1 MAGPSK
7 QTAVEFIIPAGEAQ
21 VLFEPTLLANKIQNF
36 ELTAERTLKSVVGPT
51 YYEPKRIS
59 GSSPSPFEE
68 PHGIFHAGLLGG
80 IADTLIVRA
89 DNYLYRHQGWERGFS
104 KLTLPSSISS
114 LVSETRPL
122 YPDHFVVLNDKI
134 VWTNGIDRA
143 LVINH
148 DGMVVPLGFA
158 AVPGAPT
165 VDGPQQPDAENRRYL
180 YPNALGYSW
189 GGEIGTIGDLL
200 DGQTGAVLAG
210 AWEYYI
216 QWEDIFGNLSQ
227 PSAASNLVN
236 ISTIQADPLILTD
249 GNETGSEVTDLTRQF
264 LVHLKAK
271 APEHAVAQRI
281 YRTPDLKN
289 QGGVPQLVT
298 RLPGNSQVFFSDR
311 KADGYLGSPISA
323 TVAVPVFRTMCTH
336 QGCLVIANTPED
348 PGIVRQSEP
357 GFPGTFSAASFIYPD
372 SGGAEVT
379 AVASHNGE
387 LIAFTRNTTYLL
399 KDFAFPVPLAQG
411 IGCVAP
417 RSIQALPDGTLIWL
431 AHDGFYGMNSGVVS
445 QLSKSIQRT
454 MRHYVSRS
462 RACMAVAAMNHET
475 GEYYCALTP
484 AGENKNT
491 LVLTFDGQGWKR
503 QTLGLHLADM
513 CLTDDWRRMLLA
525 VATDTDTDDDW
536 NDVFVLNRETVA
548 YAARE
553 RDILYRSAWLRGDDT
568 GLKLLNVRTM
578 YIGLLDSYDDDF
590 EILFYRNGSYKAV
603 VQMTDVK
610 AVGPDDDSGLVTDI
624 AGSAV
629 IGTATTH
636 NPRLFYRQVP
646 VGLQNVN
653 SWAFEIRA
661 KSPVRLHLAAFAFDV
676 SIASSGNALSRIP
689 RRGDT

>member
-1 MAGPSK
+1 
-7 QTAVEFIIPAGEAQ
+7 
-21 VLFEPTLLANKIQNF
+21 
-36 ELTAERTLKSVVGPT
+36 
-51 YYEPKRIS
+51 
-59 GSSPSPFEE
+59 
-68 PHGIFHAGLLGG
+68 
-80 IADTLIVRA
+80 
-89 DNYLYRHQGWERGFS
+89 
-104 KLTLPSSISS
+104 
-114 LVSETRPL
+114 
-122 YPDHFVVLNDKI
+122 
-134 VWTNGIDRA
+134 
-143 LVINH
+143 
-148 DGMVVPLGFA
+148 
-158 AVPGAPT
+158 
-165 VDGPQQPDAENRRYL
+165 
-180 YPNALGYSW
+180 
-189 GGEIGTIGDLL
+189 
-200 DGQTGAVLAG
+200 
-210 AWEYYI
+210 
-216 QWEDIFGNLSQ
+216 
-227 PSAASNLVN
+227 
-236 ISTIQADPLILTD
+236 
-249 GNETGSEVTDLTRQF
+249 
-264 LVHLKAK
+264 
-271 APEHAVAQRI
+271 
-281 YRTPDLKN
+281 
-289 QGGVPQLVT
+289 
-298 RLPGNSQVFFSDR
+298 
-311 KADGYLGSPISA
+311 
-323 TVAVPVFRTMCTH
+323 
-336 QGCLVIANTPED
+336 
-348 PGIVRQSEP
+348 
-357 GFPGTFSAASFIYPD
+357 
-372 SGGAEVT
+372 
-379 AVASHNGE
+379 
-387 LIAFTRNTTYLL
+387 
-399 KDFAFPVPLAQG
+399 
-411 IGCVAP
+411 
-417 RSIQALPDGTLIWL
+417 
-431 AHDGFYGMNSGVVS
+431 
-445 QLSKSIQRT
+445 
-454 MRHYVSRS
+454 
-462 RACMAVAAMNHET
+462 MAVAAMNHET